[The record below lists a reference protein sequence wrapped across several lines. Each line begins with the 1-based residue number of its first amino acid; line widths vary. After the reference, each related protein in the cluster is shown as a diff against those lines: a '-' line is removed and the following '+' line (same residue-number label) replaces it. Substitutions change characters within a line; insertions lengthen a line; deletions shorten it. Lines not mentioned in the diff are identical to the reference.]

1 MEKKT
6 KKTSNYIS
14 IKESR
19 AIIKYNIKKMKY
31 YENLKRQKRDESE
44 YITSMKD
51 PNNIIEI
58 DNLKTCFF
66 TDNGTVMSV
75 NGVSFSIPKNK
86 IVGVFGECIV
96 V

>member
-19 AIIKYNIKKMKY
+19 AIIKYNIKQMKY

-58 DNLKTCFF
+58 DNLKTCFLLIMERLCRLMVF
-66 TDNGTVMSV
+66 P
-75 NGVSFSIPKNK
+75 FPFLK
-86 IVGVFGECIV
+86 IKL
-96 V
+96 

>member
-1 MEKKT
+1 
-6 KKTSNYIS
+6 
-14 IKESR
+14 
-19 AIIKYNIKKMKY
+19 MKY

-75 NGVSFSIPKNK
+75 NGVSFSFPKN
-86 IVGVFGECIV
+86 
-96 V
+96 